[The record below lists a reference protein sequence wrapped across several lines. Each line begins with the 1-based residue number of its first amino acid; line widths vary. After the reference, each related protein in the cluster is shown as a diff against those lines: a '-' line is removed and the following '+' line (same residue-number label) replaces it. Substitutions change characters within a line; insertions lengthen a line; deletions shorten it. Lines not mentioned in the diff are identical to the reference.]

1 MYKSL
6 LLDGVVV
13 KLVITP
19 ACHAGGR
26 GFKSRPP
33 RHEYSEPLRE
43 SVRGGFLLFP
53 VSRNLPERREI
64 DAAVVPEPSM
74 LTVTNLSKT
83 YGRQDLFEGASFQ
96 VAPGERV
103 GVVGRNGSGKTTLF
117 RILLGEEAADTGTV
131 TVPAGYRIGYLAQHL
146 RFEHP
151 TVLAEAAS
159 ALPTREDG
167 TDETYRAKAVLAGLG
182 FSGDDFPVVPAALSG
197 GYQVR
202 LNLARTLLSSPDLLL
217 LDEPTNYLDVVSIRW
232 LGRFLRGWRGAL
244 LMITHDRD
252 FMDGVTTHTMAI
264 HRARVRKMSGGTEKL
279 YGQILQEEEIHE
291 QTRRND
297 EKKRE
302 EAEAFISR
310 FRAQATK
317 ARAVQS
323 RIKALARHE
332 RLEKLADV
340 RNLDFRFTEAPFIGK
355 WMMEVRDLSFGYDA
369 RHPLI
374 KGLSFH
380 VAKGDRIAVV
390 GPNGRGKTTLLRL
403 LAGELA
409 PVTGIVKP
417 TVNLKVGYFG
427 QTNVDRLQPGYSV
440 EEEVRRAN
448 PALTRTQVRSLC
460 GAVMFGGASA
470 EKRIS
475 VLSGGERS
483 RVLLGKILATPV
495 NLLLLDEPTNH
506 LDQES
511 VDAFAEAVNAFEG
524 AVILVTHIERVL
536 SALATKLIVFDG
548 GAVKVFDGGY
558 GDFLDR
564 VGWRAEAA
572 EAEGGKAVSS
582 RSRPAKGRDAR
593 RERARIVALRSK
605 EIGALRKKVE
615 EIEAEIVLLES
626 RLPGEEEALIEASR
640 RNDRPAIRTLSTTTS
655 TARVRIELLFQE
667 MVALGERLREAE
679 KAYAEELGEDS
690 GPVR

>member
-1 MYKSL
+1 
-6 LLDGVVV
+6 
-13 KLVITP
+13 
-19 ACHAGGR
+19 
-26 GFKSRPP
+26 
-33 RHEYSEPLRE
+33 
-43 SVRGGFLLFP
+43 
-53 VSRNLPERREI
+53 
-64 DAAVVPEPSM
+64 
-74 LTVTNLSKT
+74 
-83 YGRQDLFEGASFQ
+83 
-96 VAPGERV
+96 
-103 GVVGRNGSGKTTLF
+103 
-117 RILLGEEAADTGTV
+117 
-131 TVPAGYRIGYLAQHL
+131 
-146 RFEHP
+146 
-151 TVLAEAAS
+151 
-159 ALPTREDG
+159 
-167 TDETYRAKAVLAGLG
+167 
-182 FSGDDFPVVPAALSG
+182 
-197 GYQVR
+197 
-202 LNLARTLLSSPDLLL
+202 
-217 LDEPTNYLDVVSIRW
+217 
-232 LGRFLRGWRGAL
+232 
-244 LMITHDRD
+244 
-252 FMDGVTTHTMAI
+252 
-264 HRARVRKMSGGTEKL
+264 VRKMSGGTEKL

-297 EKKRE
+297 EKKRQ
-302 EAEAFISR
+302 EAEAFITR

-332 RLEKLADV
+332 RLKKLSDV
-340 RNLDFRFTEAPFIGK
+340 RNLDFRFTESSFAGK
-355 WMMEVRDLSFGYDA
+355 WMMEVADLSFGYDA
-369 RHPLI
+369 RRPLI
-374 KGLSFH
+374 EKLSFH

-403 LAGELA
+403 LAAELA
-409 PVTGIVKP
+409 PVSGLVKP

-427 QTNVDRLQPGYSV
+427 QTNVDRLCPEYTV

-448 PALTRTQVRSLC
+448 PALTRTQVRTLC

-511 VDAFAEAVNAFEG
+511 VDAFVEAVSAFEG

-536 SALATKLIVFDG
+536 SAMATKLVVFDG
-548 GAVKVFDGGY
+548 GDVTVFDGGY

-564 VGWRAEAA
+564 VGWRAEGR
-572 EAEGGKAVSS
+572 EGAPERPS
-582 RSRPAKGRDAR
+582 RQRPAKGRDAR
-593 RERARIVALRSK
+593 RRRAEIVARRSK
-605 EIGALRKKVE
+605 EIGILRGKVE
-615 EIEAEIVLLES
+615 EIEAEILLLES

-655 TARVRIELLFQE
+655 TARVRIELLFRE

-690 GPVR
+690 CSAR

>member
-1 MYKSL
+1 
-6 LLDGVVV
+6 V
-13 KLVITP
+13 
-19 ACHAGGR
+19 
-26 GFKSRPP
+26 
-33 RHEYSEPLRE
+33 
-43 SVRGGFLLFP
+43 
-53 VSRNLPERREI
+53 
-64 DAAVVPEPSM
+64 
-74 LTVTNLSKT
+74 LTVTDLSKS
-83 YGRQDLFEGASFQ
+83 YGRQSLFEGASFQ

-117 RILLGEEAADTGTV
+117 RILLGEEAPDSGAV
-131 TVPAGYRIGYLAQHL
+131 SVPAGYRIGYLAQHL
-146 RFEHP
+146 RFDQP

-159 ALPTREDG
+159 ALPPREDG

-182 FSGDDFPVVPAALSG
+182 FTGDDLTRDPAVLSG
-197 GYQVR
+197 GFQVR
-202 LNLARTLLSSPDLLL
+202 LNLARTLLSAPDLLL

-244 LMITHDRD
+244 LLITHDRD

-264 HRARVRKMSGGTEKL
+264 HRGRVRKLSGGTEKL

-291 QTRRND
+291 QTRKND
-297 EKKRE
+297 EKKRKD
-302 EAEAFISR
+302 AEVFIAR

-332 RLEKLADV
+332 RLEKLSDV
-340 RNLDFRFTEAPFIGK
+340 RNLDFRFTEASFIGK
-355 WMMEVRDLSFGYDA
+355 WMLEVRDLSFGYDA

-374 KGLSFH
+374 EKLSFH

-409 PVTGIVKP
+409 PVTGLVKP
-417 TVNLKVGYFG
+417 TLNLKVGYFG
-427 QTNVDRLQPGYSV
+427 QTNVDRLRREYSV
-440 EEEVRRAN
+440 EEEVRQAN
-448 PALTRTQVRSLC
+448 PALTRTQVRTLC
-460 GAVMFGGASA
+460 GAVMFGGATA

-511 VDAFAEAVNAFEG
+511 VDAFVEAVNAFEG

-536 SALATKLIVFDG
+536 SALAMKLVVFDG
-548 GAVKVFDGGY
+548 GEVKVFDAGY
-558 GDFLDR
+558 RDFLDR
-564 VGWRAEAA
+564 VGWQ
-572 EAEGGKAVSS
+572 AEGRDGATS
-582 RSRPAKGRDAR
+582 RATRDQPAKGREAR
-593 RERARIVALRSK
+593 RKRAEIVARRSK
-605 EIGALRKKVE
+605 EIGVLRKAIEAV
-615 EIEAEIVLLES
+615 EAEILLLES
-626 RLPGEEEALIEASR
+626 RLPADEEALIEASR
-640 RNDRPAIRTLSTTTS
+640 RNDGVAIRTLSSATTAS
-655 TARVRIELLFQE
+655 RARIEGLFRE
-667 MVALGERLREAE
+667 MVALGDRRREAE
-679 KAYAEELGEDS
+679 KAYASVLGDE
-690 GPVR
+690 GG